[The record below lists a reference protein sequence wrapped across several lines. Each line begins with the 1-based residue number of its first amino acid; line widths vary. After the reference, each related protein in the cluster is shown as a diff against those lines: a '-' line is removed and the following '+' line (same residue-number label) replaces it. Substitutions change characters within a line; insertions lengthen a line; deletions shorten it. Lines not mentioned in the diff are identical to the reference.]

1 MSGGFFDYDQFRCT
15 AMAEAIE
22 SLIIKEGVSGAEVG
36 YSEETIAKFREAAQ
50 CLKRAGEM
58 AQRID
63 WLVSGDDSEETF
75 HERWKEKCS

>member
-1 MSGGFFDYDQFRCT
+1 MSGGFFEYDQFRCT
-15 AMAEAIE
+15 AMANAIE
-22 SLIIKEGVSGAEVG
+22 SLIKECVEDAR

-58 AQRID
+58 AHRID